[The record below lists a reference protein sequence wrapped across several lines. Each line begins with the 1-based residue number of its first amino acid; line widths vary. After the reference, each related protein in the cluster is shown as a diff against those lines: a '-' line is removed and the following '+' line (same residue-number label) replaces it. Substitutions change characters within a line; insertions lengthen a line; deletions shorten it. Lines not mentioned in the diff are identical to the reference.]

1 MTVKEIT
8 KDWKSLCG
16 YVVGKVAGEIDE
28 KLSDEQ
34 IDEINKEAIKL
45 VKDVGI
51 DEVLSFAK
59 KVMNL
64 NILDKKV
71 NFKIFEEYPAVWHKL
86 YSTSI
91 DVVAVEAGQ
100 SVMGR

>member
-16 YVVGKVAGEIDE
+16 YVVGKVSGEIDE
-28 KLSDEQ
+28 KLSIEQ
-34 IDEINKEAIKL
+34 IDEINKIA
-45 VKDVGI
+45 VKIAKDAGI
-51 DEVLSFAK
+51 DEVLPFAK

-64 NILDKKV
+64 DILDKKV

-86 YSTSI
+86 YATSI
-91 DVVAVEAGQ
+91 DVVAVEVGQ
-100 SVMGR
+100 SVMSR

>member
-16 YVVGKVAGEIDE
+16 YVVGKVAGEIDD
-28 KLSDEQ
+28 KLSNDE
-34 IDEINKEAIKL
+34 IDEINKEAIKIA
-45 VKDVGI
+45 KDAGI
-51 DEVLSFAK
+51 DEVLTFAK

-71 NFKIFEEYPAVWHKL
+71 NFKIFETYPAVWHKL

-100 SVMGR
+100 SVMSR

>member
-16 YVVGKVAGEIDE
+16 YVVGKVAGENNE
-28 KLSDEQ
+28 KLSNEQ
-34 IDEINKEAIKL
+34 VDEINKVAIKIA
-45 VKDVGI
+45 DDAGI
-51 DEVLSFAK
+51 DEVLTFAK

-86 YSTSI
+86 YATSI

-100 SVMGR
+100 SVMSR

>member
-16 YVVGKVAGEIDE
+16 YVVGKVAGDKDE
-28 KLSDEQ
+28 KLSNDE
-34 IDEINKEAIKL
+34 IDEINKVAIKIA
-45 VKDVGI
+45 KDAGI
-51 DEVLSFAK
+51 DEVLPFAK

-71 NFKIFEEYPAVWHKL
+71 NFKIFETYTAVWHKL

>member
-16 YVVGKVAGEIDE
+16 YVVGRVAGENDE
-28 KLSDEQ
+28 KLSNDE
-34 IDEINKEAIKL
+34 IDEINKVAIKIA
-45 VKDVGI
+45 KDAGI
-51 DEVLSFAK
+51 DEVLPFAK

-71 NFKIFEEYPAVWHKL
+71 NFKIFETYPTVWHKL